1 MNVTNNQLKKV
12 LVLCTGNSCRSIMA
26 EALINHH
33 LGDRWQAF
41 SAGTDPS
48 AVNPLAQKVLEE
60 LGIDTSGL
68 RSKSVAEFL
77 DRDDLDLVITVC
89 DHARESCPVFP
100 HPVDRIHIGIEDPA
114 PFSNE
119 AESFALPKFRATRER
134 IRNLVLTYLEEV

>member
-1 MNVTNNQLKKV
+1 MNETNNQLKKV

-26 EALINHH
+26 EALINHY

-48 AVNPLAQKVLEE
+48 AVNPLTRKVLEE

-77 DRDDLDLVITVC
+77 ARDDLDLVITVC

-100 HPVDRIHIGIEDPA
+100 RPVARIHIGIEDPA
-114 PFSNE
+114 PWTRE
-119 AESFALPKFRATRER
+119 PEDIALPRFRQTLQQVRDL
-134 IRNLVLTYLEEV
+134 ILPLLEQF